1 MMRSSARRAL
11 KAILFGSALAFAA
24 HAAPAAADPFPTGWQ
39 ARNMEP
45 VGYSNLEG
53 RDAFKLA
60 IKRVG
65 DRWYLFMGHLWSDG
79 WSVVDVTTPAGRIYL
94 NSFPGPSNPGN
105 FQVTLH
111 GSLMATVL
119 QTKP

>member
-39 ARNMEP
+39 ASNMQP

-65 DRWYLFMGHLWSDG
+65 DRWYLIMGHLWSDG
-79 WSVVDVTTPAGRIYL
+79 WSVVDVTNPADPKYL
-94 NSFPGPSNPGN
+94 KFIPGPSNTWTI
-105 FQVTLH
+105 QVTFHDNL
-111 GSLMATVL
+111 LITAL
-119 QTKP
+119 QV